1 MYKAL
6 SNVALCKTFHVII
19 EDYLSFNRKI
29 LFVFDIVVSSKEFF
43 CFVHLCL
50 FINIFE
56 NIYIT
61 IFTEIKGL
69 KITNWQINTL
79 DNILYNI
86 LIKTYA
92 D

>member
-1 MYKAL
+1 MVN
-6 SNVALCKTFHVII
+6 SGNTF
-19 EDYLSFNRKI
+19 
-29 LFVFDIVVSSKEFF
+29 
-43 CFVHLCL
+43 
-50 FINIFE
+50 FE

-79 DNILYNI
+79 DDILYNI